1 MATKLLIVED
11 QPDIRG
17 LIRATLEFED
27 FEIHEAEDGRSGYD
41 TFVALRPSIVLLDV
55 MMPGE
60 LDGLQVCERIK
71 QSAQGKNTVVI
82 LLTAR
87 GQKTDIEIGIKA
99 GADAYLIKPFSPLE
113 LIETI
118 EAKLPGAQ
126 AA

>member
-1 MATKLLIVED
+1 MAAKLLIVED
-11 QPDIRG
+11 QTDIRN

-27 FEIHEAEDGRSGYD
+27 FEIHEAEDGRSGLD
-41 TFVALRPSIVLLDV
+41 KFVAVRPAVVLLDV

-60 LDGLQVCERIK
+60 LDGLQVCQRIK
-71 QSAQGKNTVVI
+71 QSPQGRNTIVI

-87 GQKTDIEIGIKA
+87 GQKADIEIGLKA
-99 GADAYLIKPFSPLE
+99 GADAYLVKPFSPLE
-113 LIETI
+113 LIETV

>member
-1 MATKLLIVED
+1 MAAKLLIVED
-11 QPDIRG
+11 QTDIRN

-27 FEIHEAEDGRSGYD
+27 FEIHEAEDGRSGLD
-41 TFVALRPSIVLLDV
+41 KFVAVRPAVVLLDV

-60 LDGLQVCERIK
+60 LDGLQVCQRIK
-71 QSAQGKNTVVI
+71 QSPQGRNTIVI

-87 GQKTDIEIGIKA
+87 GQKADIEIGLKA
-99 GADAYLIKPFSPLE
+99 GADAYLVKLFSPLE
-113 LIETI
+113 LIETV